1 MPRVTILA
9 TLVLSAFSAGLVAGR
24 STRPESARMSAD
36 RVFELRTYTTPPGKL
51 PLLHRRF
58 REHTMELFAR
68 HGMTNVA
75 YWTPEDSMLRDNT
88 LVYLL
93 AYPSRQ
99 AARDSWAAFSADT
112 EWQRVRT
119 ESEANG
125 KIVEK
130 VASLFLDPTDFS
142 TMK

>member
-1 MPRVTILA
+1 MLRAPVLA
-9 TLVLSAFSAGLVAGR
+9 LLLAGTFSAGLAAGR
-24 STRPESARMSAD
+24 STRPESAQTNAA
-36 RVFELRTYTTPPGKL
+36 RVFELRTYTAPPGKL

-75 YWTPEDSMLRDNT
+75 YWTPQDSTLRENT

-93 AYPSRQ
+93 AYPNRE
-99 AARDSWAAFSADT
+99 AARESWAAFSADP
-112 EWQRVRT
+112 EWQRVRA

-130 VASLFLDPTDFS
+130 VVSLFLEPTDFS

>member
-1 MPRVTILA
+1 MPRAPVLAILFA
-9 TLVLSAFSAGLVAGR
+9 GTFSAGLVAGR
-24 STRPESARMSAD
+24 NTQPESARTNAA

-75 YWTPEDSMLRDNT
+75 YWTPEDSTLHENT

-93 AYPSRQ
+93 AYPNRQ
-99 AARDSWAAFSADT
+99 AARESWAAFSADP
-112 EWQRVRT
+112 EWQRVRA

>member
-1 MPRVTILA
+1 MLRAPVLAILLAA
-9 TLVLSAFSAGLVAGR
+9 TFTAGLAAGR
-24 STRPESARMSAD
+24 STRPTNAD
-36 RVFELRTYTTPPGKL
+36 RVFELRTYTSPPGKL

-75 YWTPEDSMLRDNT
+75 YWTPEDSTLRDNT
-88 LVYLL
+88 LVYRL
-93 AYPSRQ
+93 AYPSRD
-99 AARDSWAAFSADT
+99 AARQSWAAFSADS
-112 EWQRVRT
+112 EWQRVRA

-130 VASLFLDPTDFS
+130 
-142 TMK
+142 